1 MEVYP
6 LSPKNIL
13 NSIAKM
19 YSKISLALALVCLSR
34 AVSTFAADMPVPPS
48 LGGEGIQSALD
59 ALPAG
64 GEVLL
69 GAGSYLIHQPVI
81 LRNDHLTL
89 RGGGAST
96 VLYLADNANCPVVVL
111 GSPSDEAKSTKDV
124 RLADLFIDGNRR
136 NQQKE
141 VWRLL
146 SDGAGVYN
154 NGVDVWNVDG
164 ASVEQ
169 VVCCRCR
176 SGGMVT
182 SARTRRLTVRDYT
195 AFDNQ
200 FDGLAC
206 YLTEDSDFSRL
217 NLHDNLSAGI
227 SLDLSFNHNVI
238 HDSVLTGNDL
248 GIFMRQSRDNVF
260 QGLTI
265 QKSRHHG
272 VFMAQSF
279 VETALGLKP
288 SPGSECAGNTFDNLL
303 VAHCGGKGFLV
314 NDATCTNNVICGGQF
329 EDDAQGGLAQAVP
342 NLVTMRV
349 LAGSSEPTHL
359 EAALPVVHQL
369 LDHVAAGQTT
379 PKVL

>member
-1 MEVYP
+1 MF
-6 LSPKNIL
+6 
-13 NSIAKM
+13 
-19 YSKISLALALVCLSR
+19 SKTLLVLAVACLACPISD
-34 AVSTFAADMPVPPS
+34 FAADAPVSPS

-69 GAGSYLIHQPVI
+69 SAGQYLIRQPVI
-81 LRNDHLTL
+81 LRKDHQRL
-89 RGGGAST
+89 RGCGAST
-96 VLYLADNANCPVVVL
+96 VLFLADGANCPVVVL
-111 GSPSDEAKSTKDV
+111 GSPFDSAKPTKDV
-124 RLADLFIDGNRR
+124 RLTGLLIDGNRKS
-136 NQQKE
+136 QQKE

-146 SDGAGVYN
+146 SGGAGVYN

-164 ASVEQ
+164 ATVEQ
-169 VVCCRCR
+169 VVCCHCR

-206 YLTEDSDFSRL
+206 YLTEDSDFSHL
-217 NLHDNLSAGI
+217 DLHDNLSAGI
-227 SLDLSFNHNVI
+227 SLDLNFNHNVI

-248 GIFMRQSRDNVF
+248 GIFMRQSRNNVF
-260 QGLTI
+260 DGLTI

-272 VFMAQSF
+272 VFMAQTF
-279 VETALGLKP
+279 VGTPAGWQP
-288 SPGSECAGNTFDNLL
+288 CPGSECAGNTFDNLL

-314 NDATCTNNVICGGQF
+314 NDVNCTNNVICGGQF
-329 EDDAQGGLAQAVP
+329 ADDAQGGLAQAAP

-349 LAGSSEPTHL
+349 LAGPNPPVQL
-359 EAALPVVHQL
+359 EVNKPVVHQL
-369 LDHVAAGQTT
+369 PDPIASTQVA
-379 PKVL
+379 PKAL